1 MKIYKVGGAVRD
13 SLLGVRSADNDWVV
27 IGSSPE
33 EMVANG
39 FKPIGKDFPVF
50 LHPDTSEEYALART
64 EKKSGTGYHGFT
76 FYFGK
81 DVTLEEDLSRRD
93 FTINAIAEDK
103 EGNIID
109 PFNGQHDIKN
119 KLFRHVSD
127 AFYEDPLRAIRLA
140 RLFTYEHLKDFNIN
154 DTTLDSINKI
164 VSNDEIKK
172 LSTDRIWSETSRAL
186 NSSYPNIYFEKI
198 ITLNLKNPFFK
209 NLNIASCH
217 SHKDPEVRWAELQ
230 INNDFEIGEQL
241 PIPNEF
247 KHASNILKNISKID
261 MKINDNDLISI
272 LITSNFKRNE
282 DLINKL
288 VTLPN
293 LEKTK
298 DFILKLVKE
307 IRNTDFSILSST
319 PKEKV
324 EQEKFNMYKNIIFK
338 CK

>member
-1 MKIYKVGGAVRD
+1 MIYFQIIINTVSNEIKIVYKINE
-13 SLLGVRSADNDWVV
+13 S
-27 IGSSPE
+27 I
-33 EMVANG
+33 
-39 FKPIGKDFPVF
+39 I
-50 LHPDTSEEYALART
+50 TS
-64 EKKSGTGYHGFT
+64 
-76 FYFGK
+76 
-81 DVTLEEDLSRRD
+81 
-93 FTINAIAEDK
+93 
-103 EGNIID
+103 
-109 PFNGQHDIKN
+109 HDILDEINYLKSLNKN
-119 KLFRHVSD
+119 LAQLNNEQLISN
-127 AFYEDPLRAIRLA
+127 AENSLIR
-140 RLFTYEHLKDFNIN
+140 EIIK
-154 DTTLDSINKI
+154 
-164 VSNDEIKK
+164 NDEIKK
-172 LSTDRIWSETSRAL
+172 LSADRIWSETSRAL

-230 INNDFEIGEQL
+230 INNGFEIGEQL

-307 IRNTDFSILSST
+307 IRNTNFSTLSST